1 MAPNLAKRLILL
13 GAVIGLITL
22 TLVFDLTKYISF
34 ETLREHES
42 SLRATAE
49 SYPLAT
55 ALIYIG
61 CYAIAVALSLP
72 GAIWMTLTGGFLFGT
87 LIGGFLAVV
96 GATSGAVILFLL
108 ARYVIGD
115 IFRARY
121 GPRLVAF
128 EAGFNRNAFSYLL
141 SMRLV
146 PLFPFFLVNLA
157 AALLQVSLR
166 VFFITTFLGI
176 MPGAFVFAS
185 IGNGVSF
192 VIQSGSEPDLSL
204 ATQPVVIFPLIGLA
218 ILTLVPVVLRRWQR
232 KKSETI

>member
-1 MAPNLAKRLILL
+1 MSSNLAKRLTLL

-22 TLVFDLTKYISF
+22 TLVFDLTKYLSF

-61 CYAIAVALSLP
+61 CYAIVVALSLP

-87 LIGGFLAVV
+87 LIGGFLAVI

-115 IFRARY
+115 MFRARY
-121 GPRLVAF
+121 GPRLAAF

-141 SMRLV
+141 SMRLLPV
-146 PLFPFFLVNLA
+146 FPFFLVNLA

-176 MPGAFVFAS
+176 MPGALVFAS

-192 VIQSGSEPDLSL
+192 VVQSGSEPDLSL

-218 ILTLVPVVLRRWQR
+218 VLTLVPVILRRWQR
-232 KKSETI
+232 EKSETI

>member
-1 MAPNLAKRLILL
+1 MSSNLAKRLTLL

-61 CYAIAVALSLP
+61 CYAIVVALSLP

-121 GPRLVAF
+121 GPRLAAF

-218 ILTLVPVVLRRWQR
+218 VLTLVPVVLRRWQR
-232 KKSETI
+232 EKSETI